1 MANAITSNAKKDKD
15 SIRPGCAAYKA
26 ANPSHAVSQSLPAV
40 YIIGI
45 IAITCY
51 SLNTL
56 QIYTNKSNY
65 PNKNEIKWQTR

>member
-1 MANAITSNAKKDKD
+1 MTNAITSKAKKDKD
-15 SIRPGCAAYKA
+15 TIKSGWAAYKA

-51 SLNTL
+51 
-56 QIYTNKSNY
+56 
-65 PNKNEIKWQTR
+65 